1 MTGSDTTRNQNNV
14 LMAWAAHDEKWLK
27 KVRDQLDAVC
37 GANAERLPQYSD
49 WDDLTWIHATIKET
63 LRIYPNMV
71 QLSAPHALRF
81 LISE

>member
-1 MTGSDTTRNQNNV
+1 
-14 LMAWAAHDEKWLK
+14 MAWAAHDQKWLK

-71 QLSAPHALRF
+71 QLGAPHALRF
-81 LISE
+81 LISEQ